1 VSEENVERL
10 RSALERL
17 SREGPDAILDNVDPG
32 IEWIADRSDMGRV
45 IYHGH
50 QGVLR
55 SFIELAE
62 GFDDFG
68 FEVDQLIDAGNQVV
82 GLGRMYGRGRT
93 TGIRAEI
100 PLGIVWS
107 FGSDGKLVRYESFRN
122 PAEALKAAGVE
133 D

>member
-10 RSALERL
+10 RSALEVL
-17 SREGPDAILDNVDPG
+17 SREGPEAILDDVDPG

-50 QGVLR
+50 QGVLT
-55 SFIELAE
+55 SFMELAE

-68 FEVDQLIDAGNQVV
+68 FEVAQLVDAGNQVV
-82 GLGRMYGRGRT
+82 ALGRMYGRGRT

-100 PLGIVWS
+100 PLGIVCS
-107 FGSDGKLVRYESFRN
+107 YGSRGKLVRYESFRN
-122 PAEALKAAGVE
+122 PDEALKAVGLE
-133 D
+133 P